1 MPLAL
6 VNTGTKVKLVTIE
19 AGNQLKNRLLAM
31 GLIPGVEIE
40 VVSNS
45 FFGPFLIAV
54 KGSRVMLGRGIAQK
68 IFVQ

>member
-6 VNTGTKVKLVTIE
+6 VDAGTKVKLVAIK
-19 AGNQLKNRLLAM
+19 AGCQLKNHLSAM

-40 VVSNS
+40 VVKNS
-45 FFGPFLIAV
+45 FFGPFLVAV